1 MGKSAITALVTGATG
16 FVGSHLTRRLAK
28 DGYRVHILIRPAS
41 SLIQL
46 GSVRKDI
53 RIHKHDGTTKGMF
66 AIIKNARP
74 DIVFHLASM
83 FLAEHAAE
91 NVVPMLESNIVF
103 GTQLI
108 EAMAAHKVYHLVNT
122 GTSWQHYQGRDY
134 SPACLYAATKQAFED
149 MLQFYIESTPLK
161 AITLK
166 LYDTYGPDDRRKKLF
181 SLLQQM
187 TGKKKN
193 LKMSPG
199 NQSLDLVYIDD
210 VVEAYLIA
218 GKRLL
223 KGLAAGHE
231 RYAVSSGEQIK
242 LKKLIRIYEKK
253 SGTALPVKWGAR
265 PYREREVMRPWYGG
279 RLLPGWHPTVKLPD
293 GIFRL
298 LSK

>member
-46 GSVRKDI
+46 GPVRKNI

-108 EAMAAHKVYHLVNT
+108 EAMTAHKVYHLVNT
-122 GTSWQHYQGRDY
+122 GTSWQHYQGRNY

-149 MLQFYIESTPLK
+149 MLQFYVESTPLK

-187 TGKKKN
+187 TGKNKN

-199 NQSLDLVYIDD
+199 NQFLDLVYIDD

-231 RYAVSSGEQIK
+231 RYAVSGGEQIK

-253 SGTALPVKWGAR
+253 TGAALPVKWGAR
-265 PYREREVMRPWYGG
+265 PYREREIMKPWCGG
-279 RLLPGWHPTVKLPD
+279 RLLPGWHPAVKLPD
-293 GIFRL
+293 GICRL